1 MLVSLRPSFT
11 LGLLLTAMHAL
22 ALFVIFIIPLL
33 WLLKIVITLSI
44 ALSLVFYL
52 RRYAFLLDTW
62 APQAFEIKTD
72 CTCAVGY
79 GEGVWLP
86 ARLLPS
92 SFISRHMVILNL
104 AFLTR
109 TRGTS
114 IVILPDTISVAQFR
128 ELRVLLKW
136 KCGKLARQAQR
147 PGEHQQKPF

>member
-1 MLVSLRPSFT
+1 
-11 LGLLLTAMHAL
+11 MHAL

-33 WLLKIVITLSI
+33 WPLKIVIALSI
-44 ALSLVFYL
+44 GLSLLFYL
-52 RRYAFLLDTW
+52 RRYAFLLDTR

-72 CTCAVGY
+72 CACAVGY
-79 GEGVWLP
+79 RKGAWLP

-92 SFISRHMVILNL
+92 TFITRHMIILNL

-114 IVILPDTISVAQFR
+114 IVILPDAISQAQFR

-136 KCGKLARQAQR
+136 KCGKLARQAR
-147 PGEHQQKPF
+147 RLGKHQQRAFLASGGD

>member
-1 MLVSLRPSFT
+1 M
-11 LGLLLTAMHAL
+11 
-22 ALFVIFIIPLL
+22 
-33 WLLKIVITLSI
+33 I
-44 ALSLVFYL
+44 ALGIGLSLLFYL
-52 RRYAFLLDTW
+52 RRYAFLLDTR

-72 CTCAVGY
+72 CACAVGY

-92 SFISRHMVILNL
+92 TFITRYMIILNL

-114 IVILPDTISVAQFR
+114 IVILPDTISIAQFR

-136 KCGKLARQAQR
+136 KCGKLARQAHR
-147 PGEHQQKPF
+147 PGEHQPSTVLASRRD